1 MAGNLWHILYLKIG
15 ETINHF
21 NIIPAYIY
29 GTRAALTKELIAKSF
44 EKTGLYPVNCSVFTS
59 NNFAS
64 SKASSSIAYV
74 SDTFPDDFPSSDP
87 IEPPDSDQ
95 SSDSDSDLSDGDF
108 VITTDDG
115 ESSNTT
121 DNVEL
126 KDAKDPMCYAP
137 DH

>member
-1 MAGNLWHILYLKIG
+1 MLSRL
-15 ETINHF
+15 
-21 NIIPAYIY
+21 
-29 GTRAALTKELIAKSF
+29 RAKVPK
-44 EKTGLYPVNCSVFTS
+44 
-59 NNFAS
+59 
-64 SKASSSIAYV
+64 KASDPFSYAIFG
-74 SDTFPDDFPSSDP
+74 TFALSRDNT
-87 IEPPDSDQ
+87 

-121 DNVEL
+121 DNIEL